1 MKRLMMLLALA
12 ACGGDDGG
20 SMQTA
25 DAMGSGSGSGSN
37 KVMSVTCPTTADAM
51 VTVNASGDAYTPK
64 TQTVPVNAVVKFV
77 MTATHDAKPNTQTTS
92 DPGLSVGFGETKC
105 LKFTAAGSYGF
116 FCSAHGFNGTIT
128 VQ

>member
-51 VTVNASGDAYTPK
+51 VTVSAGGGSYSPM
-64 TQTVPVNAVVKFV
+64 TQNVPVNAVVKFV
-77 MTATHDAKPNTQTTS
+77 MTPTHDAKPNTQGMT
-92 DPGLSVGFGETKC
+92 DPGLTVGFGETKC
-105 LKFTAAGSYGF
+105 LKFTQAGTYGF